1 MYTSWLLKRLFIM
14 HDTPKTRQ
22 CHVYNS
28 FGTIM
33 QCHNY
38 NNSACACHEGTLACD
53 KQARLVID
61 YLYSLVSPQTT
72 PTFPISV
79 TFNIATLQLFSWH

>member
-1 MYTSWLLKRLFIM
+1 
-14 HDTPKTRQ
+14 
-22 CHVYNS
+22 
-28 FGTIM
+28 M

-38 NNSACACHEGTLACD
+38 NNNVHVMRAPW
-53 KQARLVID
+53 LVTSK
-61 YLYSLVSPQTT
+61 LGLSLIIYIAAIVSPQTT